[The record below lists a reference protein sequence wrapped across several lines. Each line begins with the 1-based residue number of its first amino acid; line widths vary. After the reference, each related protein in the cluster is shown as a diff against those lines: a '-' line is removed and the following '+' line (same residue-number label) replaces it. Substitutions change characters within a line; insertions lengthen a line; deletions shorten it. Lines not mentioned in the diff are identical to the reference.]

1 MAGRPDA
8 PWYLGPSVASSGGWK
23 SFVQGRAPSRPA
35 RAPTLRF
42 PALVLTLALSALL
55 PASAAAEHSVREL
68 LSGGPAGTSTEAPVS
83 FETASADGTRV
94 VSSTAESL
102 VPGDRDDTSDVYV
115 RSRRVTELVSLGEDG
130 SGNATFAARFAGASA
145 NADRIFFDT
154 EESLTTEDTDQ
165 QFDLYERFEGR
176 TTLISA
182 RGDAVAGAPT
192 PATYAGASQ
201 DGARV
206 FFTTAEQLTSTD
218 GDAEVDVY
226 ERSGRQ
232 TRLVSERRS
241 EPPPGSVS
249 SDVTF
254 AGASGD
260 GTRVFLATADQLD
273 PTLDTDAE
281 RDVYERSA
289 GQTTLVSQPT
299 APSGSGSADV
309 SFAGASGDG
318 TRVFL
323 ETAEQ
328 LDPAADTDSDFDV
341 YERTGLTE
349 TRLVSAGDGGRGNLA
364 LPASFEGA
372 SDDGTRVLFT
382 TSEPLNGEDG
392 GTAQDVYERSSG
404 ATTLVSPGGVG
415 GPDAT
420 LATGTD
426 GRAVFAGRVFFE
438 TAEPLVPEDRDPATD
453 VYQRSGGQT
462 TLVSVGGASADS
474 ARFEDASDDGA
485 RVFLRTAERL
495 ADADGDSSVDVYER
509 VGGRTSLISAGGSG
523 PFDADLVGVS
533 NDGVRVVLSTQE
545 ALAGGDPDAATD
557 LYAVRIPFPVDTT
570 IGSGPSGTTSD
581 DTPTFTVAAAE
592 PGNELECRVDEA
604 PFAAC
609 SVEVTTQPLGDG
621 PHVFE
626 ARTVN
631 FEGDPDPTPAA
642 RAFTIDTQA
651 PETTIT
657 GGPSGVSHNTTP
669 RFLFASS
676 EPGSTFRCRTNRG
689 IQTPCSS
696 PLGGVQLGDSRFTFE
711 VVAVDA
717 AGNVDSTPASR
728 SFTIDTR
735 APSITGARLSPEKF
749 AARRR
754 GRSRTPL
761 GTLIRFV
768 LDEPARVTIGI
779 ERARPGRRVGGRC
792 AAPSRANRRRR
803 ACTRFLA
810 QGSLNPLGLGSGRR
824 SARLTGLLR
833 GRALATGAYRAVIV
847 AKDVAGNA
855 SRPVRLGFTVLGR

>member
-1 MAGRPDA
+1 MAD
-8 PWYLGPSVASSGGWK
+8 
-23 SFVQGRAPSRPA
+23 
-35 RAPTLRF
+35 
-42 PALVLTLALSALL
+42 
-55 PASAAAEHSVREL
+55 HSVREL
-68 LSGGPAGTSTEAPVS
+68 LSAGPAGTRAEVPVS

-94 VSSTAESL
+94 VFSTAESL
-102 VPGDRDDTSDVYV
+102 VAGDQDATSDVYV
-115 RSRRVTELVSLGEDG
+115 RSRRATELVSLGEDG
-130 SGNATFAARFAGASA
+130 SGNATFAGASA
-145 NADRIFFDT
+145 NADRIFFAT
-154 EESLTTEDTDQ
+154 EEQLTAEDTDQ
-165 QFDLYERFEGR
+165 RSDLYERFEGR
-176 TTLISA
+176 TTLVSA
-182 RGDAVAGAPT
+182 RGDGAMGAAAD
-192 PATYAGASQ
+192 ATYAGASR
-201 DGARV
+201 DGTRV
-206 FFTTAEQLTSTD
+206 FFTTVERLTGEDS
-218 GDAEVDVY
+218 DAELDVY
-226 ERSGRQ
+226 ERSGGQ
-232 TRLVSERRS
+232 TALVSRPAD
-241 EPPPGSVS
+241 PPPPS
-249 SDVTF
+249 SDVSFEGT
-254 AGASGD
+254 SED
-260 GTRVFLATADQLD
+260 GTRVFLESREQLD

-281 RDVYERSA
+281 LDVYERS
-289 GQTTLVSQPT
+289 GE
-299 APSGSGSADV
+299 D
-309 SFAGASGDG
+309 
-318 TRVFL
+318 
-323 ETAEQ
+323 
-328 LDPAADTDSDFDV
+328 
-341 YERTGLTE
+341 
-349 TRLVSAGDGGRGNLA
+349 TRLVSAGADPATGGNGVG
-364 LPASFEGA
+364 PASFAGA
-372 SDDGTRVLFT
+372 SADGTKVLYTTTESLAAEDGDTATDVYERAGGSVTRLVSAGEERRGNGAIDASYGGVSDDGGRVLFT
-382 TSEPLNGEDG
+382 TSESLASGDDDS
-392 GTAQDVYERSSG
+392 AQDVYERSG
-404 ATTLVSPGGVG
+404 GMTTLLSSGGAN

-426 GRAVFAGRVFFE
+426 GRAVFGERVFFE
-438 TAEPLVPEDRDPATD
+438 TAEPLAGDDDAGGAD
-453 VYQRSGGQT
+453 VFERSGGQT

-509 VGGRTSLISAGGSG
+509 AGGLTSLISAGGNA
-523 PFDADLVGVS
+523 PFEADLVGAS
-533 NDGVRVVLSTQE
+533 NDGARVFLSTQE
-545 ALAGGDPDAATD
+545 ALSSGDSDAAAD

-570 IGSGPSGTTSD
+570 IGSGPPAIGND
-581 DTPTFTVAAAE
+581 NTPTFTISAAQ

-609 SVEVTTQPLGDG
+609 SAEVTTQPLGDG

-631 FEGDPDPTPAA
+631 FEGDPDPSPAA

-657 GGPSGVSHNTTP
+657 GGPSGVSRNTTP

-749 AARRR
+749 ATRRR

-768 LDEPARVTIGI
+768 LDEPATVAIRI

-792 AAPSRANRRRR
+792 EAPSRINRRRR
-803 ACTRFLA
+803 TCTRFLS
-810 QGSLNPLGLGSGRR
+810 QGSLKPLGLGSGRR
-824 SARLTGLLR
+824 SARFPGLLR
-833 GRALATGAYRAVIV
+833 GRALAPGAYRAVIV

-855 SRPVRLGFTVLGR
+855 SRPVRLGFTVVRR